1 MWCHDEHDAVAHIDD
16 RQDCDSHREGES
28 DDHAC
33 LEDVG
38 YIVWPF
44 GLQEDPYGARNENH
58 DE

>member
-16 RQDCDSHREGES
+16 REGCDSHREEEG
-28 DDHAC
+28 DDHAS

-44 GLQEDPYGARNENH
+44 GLEDDPYGARNENY
-58 DE
+58 D